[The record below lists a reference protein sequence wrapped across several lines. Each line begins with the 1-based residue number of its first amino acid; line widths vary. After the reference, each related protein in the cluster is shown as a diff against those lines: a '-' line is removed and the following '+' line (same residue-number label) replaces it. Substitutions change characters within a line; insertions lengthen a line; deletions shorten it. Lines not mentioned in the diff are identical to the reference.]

1 MLGWVLPPTFPIFF
15 NICYSL
21 SLYRLRKLNIF
32 GTEPLR
38 TTISGKVKTMCFDK
52 TGTLT
57 ENRMQLAKVIRFQE
71 GVFGDEHSI
80 Q

>member
-1 MLGWVLPPTFPIFF
+1 MARIQISDKLFVLRFFDMLGWVLPPTFPIYF
-15 NICYSL
+15 NICFST

-38 TTISGKVKTMCFDK
+38 TTISGKVKTICFDK

-57 ENRMQLAKVIRFQE
+57 
-71 GVFGDEHSI
+71 
-80 Q
+80 